1 MMVTHT
7 HTHTLSS
14 LADRLLEG
22 AGSSNTHQNTEIC
35 THAGDP
41 QGFSHANVSV
51 ILIGRLGNFVD
62 AHTSALSSFPP
73 QAACRVY
80 RDETGSPGE
89 RRPCVS
95 VNGPVSLNS
104 HDSDLYGPPDMH

>member
-1 MMVTHT
+1 MGLVGLQTCDSRNIPDPL
-7 HTHTLSS
+7 TL
-14 LADRLLEG
+14 LLEDL
-22 AGSSNTHQNTEIC
+22 AHTSPSR
-35 THAGDP
+35 A
-41 QGFSHANVSV
+41 
-51 ILIGRLGNFVD
+51 

>member
-62 AHTSALSSFPP
+62 THTLHSMLSDILSLSILLLLPP
-73 QAACRVY
+73 IEVIY
-80 RDETGSPGE
+80 I
-89 RRPCVS
+89 
-95 VNGPVSLNS
+95 
-104 HDSDLYGPPDMH
+104 